1 MSLLPTKL
9 WDEREPREKVLL
21 GGLLVFLIFVIFYL
35 LVYQPIQNQY
45 AQAHIDYQQSNKDY
59 RWLHGQIATIANL
72 KRTARGADLAMEGI
86 GKLRTEIDQSLKK
99 YKLTANVA
107 ILDEEEGGKL
117 IEIKIDNANGREVLK
132 WLEQNMQR
140 GHLLHTFDLNHKGN
154 GRVSTVAYFELKRN
168 KN

>member
-1 MSLLPTKL
+1 MPLLPTRL
-9 WDEREPREKVLL
+9 WSEREPREKILL
-21 GGLLVFLIFVIFYL
+21 GGLLIFLVTTIFYL
-35 LVYQPIQNQY
+35 LVYQPIQDRY
-45 AQAHIDYQQSNKDY
+45 TQAHINYQQSNKDY

-99 YKLTANVA
+99 YKLTANIA
-107 ILDEEEGGKL
+107 ILDKEEDGKL
-117 IEIKIDNANGREVLK
+117 IEIKIDSANGREVLK

-140 GHLLHTFDLNHKGN
+140 GHLLHALNLNHKGN